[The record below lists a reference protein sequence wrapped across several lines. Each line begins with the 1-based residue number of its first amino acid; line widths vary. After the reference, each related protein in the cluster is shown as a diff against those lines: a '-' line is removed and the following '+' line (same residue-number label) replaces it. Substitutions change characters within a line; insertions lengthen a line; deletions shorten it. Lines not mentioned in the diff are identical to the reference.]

1 MSQPSLHH
9 MTSQLRPEVMPE
21 ITYAVPRKD
30 GVPWKGAFKPT
41 LQGTADPSSSQLR
54 PSSNFQMDQQFS
66 APVAAKTQPEG
77 NPPAKVKA
85 EAENSDSDSEG
96 SSSGDFDP
104 ENPKP
109 SDKKNYKYYDS
120 VLSKSITDLKAY
132 IEKTNSDPNLILMKV
147 LTIIFEGKSVL
158 PSDLSQL
165 KSDELI
171 ILSCLLYKKCKI
183 VFSQTDSADKIA
195 ELINSHKT
203 AYKHKR
209 NEENYKLVFKK
220 AIKHLARKLKQEDP
234 SANSK
239 ERHRAVWAFFLRYF
253 YPYVNSEITG
263 QVLGLQGIDA
273 EEWTRLAVF
282 KQAKDSRVLDAFAAV
297 VYNPKTVNPK
307 YISNVSQSKRFLE
320 EVILYL
326 NNAFMK
332 EYRKSRYSKIERIL
346 GHCRQILRECA
357 NDLAKSRD
365 KIDKNPRFKLPWYDH
380 ELEKAM
386 KGVASYLEGKCGV
399 RSEVF
404 TFGAGQATATT
415 ATK

>member
-1 MSQPSLHH
+1 M
-9 MTSQLRPEVMPE
+9 RP
-21 ITYAVPRKD
+21 A
-30 GVPWKGAFKPT
+30 G
-41 LQGTADPSSSQLR
+41 LQS
-54 PSSNFQMDQQFS
+54 DQQLS
-66 APVAAKTQPEG
+66 NNTVTAKNHAEISSLVATKD
-77 NPPAKVKA
+77 KKA
-85 EAENSDSDSEG
+85 TENSDSDSEG
-96 SSSGDFDP
+96 SSSGEFDP

-120 VLSKSITDLKAY
+120 VLSKSMVELKAY
-132 IEKTNSDPNLILMKV
+132 IEKSHSDPNLLLMKL

-158 PSDLSQL
+158 PTDLVQL

-183 VFSQTDSADKIA
+183 VFSHTDSPDKIA

-234 SANSK
+234 SANNK
-239 ERHRAVWAFFLRYF
+239 ERHRAVWGFFLRYF
-253 YPYVNSEITG
+253 YPYVSREAVG
-263 QVLGLQGIDA
+263 PVLGLQAVDA
-273 EEWTRLAVF
+273 EEWTRLGVF
-282 KQAKDSRVLDAFAAV
+282 KQAKDSRVLEAFAAV

-326 NNAFMK
+326 NTAFMK

-346 GHCRQILRECA
+346 GHCRQILRECN
-357 NDLAKSRD
+357 NDLSKSRD

-386 KGVASYLEGKCGV
+386 KGVAAYLESKCGV
-399 RSEVF
+399 RSEAF
-404 TFGAGQATATT
+404 TFPGSLAAPNNS
-415 ATK
+415 TK